1 MKTRRITCSFAWNNL
16 TFVCESHSILF
27 VLAITPSLPFL
38 YFSVMLVV
46 YVLIICSN
54 SAILSLIWAQKS
66 LHEPMYVFI
75 AALLFNSLLFSA
87 TIYPKLLVDFLSDE
101 QTTSLSL
108 CNLQS
113 FTYYSLCGAEFLLLS
128 AMAYDRY
135 VSICRPLQYQATMRK
150 PTVVVLLALA
160 WLLPACQLVPSLFI
174 SRSYK
179 LCHSTLNGIF
189 CNNAISQLFC
199 MDSRASYITYGAF
212 IALNT
217 VILPMLF
224 ILFTY
229 TKILIIS
236 LRGSGSMRRKAAKT
250 CSPHLLVLIS
260 FSCLCSYDIVVARLQ
275 VDLDRTARFIMTLQ
289 VVLYH
294 PLFNPIIYG
303 LKMEKIHRHLR
314 MVFCHDKR
322 KVSV

>member
-1 MKTRRITCSFAWNNL
+1 MDPVADELNVTYITFGGHVEL
-16 TFVCESHSILF
+16 HKYR
-27 VLAITPSLPFL
+27 FL
-38 YFSVMLVV
+38 YFTVMFIV

-54 SAILSLIWAQKS
+54 STILSLIWVQKS
-66 LHEPMYVFI
+66 LHKPMYIFI
-75 AALLFNSLLFSA
+75 AALLFNSLLFS
-87 TIYPKLLVDFLSDE
+87 TSIYPKLLIDFLSDK
-101 QTTSLSL
+101 QITSLSL

-135 VSICRPLQYQATMRK
+135 VSICKPLQYEIIMRK
-150 PTVVVLLALA
+150 TTVIVLLILA
-160 WLLPACQLVPSLFI
+160 WLLPACQIVPSLFI
-174 SRSYK
+174 SKSYK
-179 LCHSTLNGIF
+179 VCHLTLNGIF

-199 MDSRASYITYGAF
+199 MDSRASYIIYGVF

-217 VILPMLF
+217 IILPMLF

-236 LRGSGSMRRKAAKT
+236 LRGSRNMRKKAAKT

-260 FSCLCSYDIVVARLQ
+260 FSCLCSYDIVIARLEI
-275 VDLDRTARFIMTLQ
+275 DLDRTTRFIMTLQ

-303 LKMEKIHRHLR
+303 LKMEKIYRHLR
-314 MVFCHDKR
+314 GIFF
-322 KVSV
+322 S

>member
-1 MKTRRITCSFAWNNL
+1 MNPVIDELNATYITFGGHVEL
-16 TFVCESHSILF
+16 HKYR
-27 VLAITPSLPFL
+27 FL
-38 YFSVMLVV
+38 YFTIMFIV

-54 SAILSLIWAQKS
+54 STIFILIWVQKK
-66 LHEPMYVFI
+66 LHKPMYIFI
-75 AALLFNSLLFSA
+75 AALLFNSLLFS
-87 TIYPKLLVDFLSDE
+87 TVIYPKLLVDFLSE
-101 QTTSLSL
+101 KQITSLSL
-108 CNLQS
+108 CSLQS

-135 VSICRPLQYQATMRK
+135 VSICKPLQYDIIMGKRN
-150 PTVVVLLALA
+150 VIILLILA

-174 SRSYK
+174 SKSYK
-179 LCHSTLNGIF
+179 VCHLTLNGIF

-199 MDSRASYITYGAF
+199 MNSRASYVVYGVF

-217 VILPMLF
+217 IFLPMLF
-224 ILFTY
+224 ICFTY

-236 LRGSGSMRRKAAKT
+236 YRSSVNMRKKAAKT

-260 FSCLCSYDIVVARLQ
+260 FSCLCSYDIVIARLQ
-275 VDLDRTARFIMTLQ
+275 IDLDKTARFIMTLQ

-303 LKMEKIHRHLR
+303 LKVEKIRTHLR
-314 MVFCHDKR
+314 KIFSHDKH
-322 KVSV
+322 KVNVC

>member
-1 MKTRRITCSFAWNNL
+1 MDDQINITYITLSGYVDLNRYRYFYFFVVL
-16 TFVCESHSILF
+16 TVYILT
-27 VLAITPSLPFL
+27 V
-38 YFSVMLVV
+38 
-46 YVLIICSN
+46 CSN
-54 SAILSLIWAQKS
+54 ATILYLIWIHKN
-66 LHEPMYVFI
+66 LHEPMYIFI
-75 AALLFNSLLFSA
+75 AALLFNGLLYS
-87 TIYPKLLVDFLSDE
+87 TNIYPKLLIDFLSE
-101 QTTSLSL
+101 KPIISYSACLFQFFMFY
-108 CNLQS
+108 S
-113 FTYYSLCGAEFLLLS
+113 FGGSEFLLLA
-128 AMAYDRY
+128 AMAFDRY
-135 VSICRPLQYQATMRK
+135 VAICKPLRPLQYQATMRK

-314 MVFCHDKR
+314 MVFSHDKR
-322 KVSV
+322 KVNV